1 MYVPRKSSTFSRFPL
16 LNDILGTCTTLAWLL
31 VDLCSRGGAPVV
43 AQLYF
48 LACRINSRHTKS
60 QQVHRMVK
68 VCPEQIQPMGRG
80 EVFRRTYRHTA
91 RYTSTRSILRS
102 RVLHFP
108 AKTTTSRR
116 AARYTSTRSTAFFVP
131 GFRTISHEDDH
142 TSVRSTLHFDA
153 AFFVPG
159 FCISPRRRPHLGAQH
174 ATLRRAAFFVPG
186 FRTIS
191 HEDDHTSVRSTL
203 HFDAAFFVPGFRVF
217 PHEDIHNGSGDENY
231 IPRTH
236 ATARLRT
243 SIEVS
248 RMFSF
253 KRIFQVHEFNGFSLS
268 CSGAETRPFV
278 HHFHEPKSR
287 TPFAAPPPS
296 SSSWRTVVG
305 FVWSR
310 GGWTGLDHIAR
321 VAGAKIPGEKQLRG
335 FQGRITP

>member
-80 EVFRRTYRHTA
+80 EVFRRTYRHAA

-116 AARYTSTRSTAFFVP
+116 AARYTSTRST
-131 GFRTISHEDDH
+131 
-142 TSVRSTLHFDA
+142 
-153 AFFVPG
+153 
-159 FCISPRRRPHLGAQH
+159 
-174 ATLRRAAFFVPG
+174 AFFVPG